1 MSPKLRKQLRKKQ
14 ADSGTKLVKRG
25 VDANGRKT
33 AECQDQVIA
42 PPEIEDPDL
51 LQFEDFEM
59 VEPPKNTQEAVDAKT
74 EQTTE
79 DSANKVMVEPPKN
92 TQVADAKT
100 EQTTPDSA
108 IMGQQKDQVAPDS
121 HL

>member
-1 MSPKLRKQLRKKQ
+1 M
-14 ADSGTKLVKRG
+14 
-25 VDANGRKT
+25 
-33 AECQDQVIA
+33 
-42 PPEIEDPDL
+42 
-51 LQFEDFEM
+51 
-59 VEPPKNTQEAVDAKT
+59 DAKT